1 MISSQ
6 ALKALEKLIKSVRQI
21 CILGHFMVDSC
32 TLGHFMVFLATCSF
46 VSCASNY
53 LLRGQDMP
61 FLRPFYAVSD
71 TQTFDA

>member
-21 CILGHFMVDSC
+21 C

-71 TQTFDA
+71 SFICFLSPS